1 MNIFIYGDNS
11 FINEMNRMLEHG
23 NIKFKLEDGVVEKVK
38 SLEQLKH
45 KIKSDPFDIFLID
58 ESKIIKEDFVSKYL
72 KFLLPKDGIKEDFLE
87 KHGIGDVTLRDK
99 KDLSY
104 YITKRLESSQKK
116 PNPQE
121 ITTVEEIF
129 EAFEEAKE

>member
-1 MNIFIYGDNS
+1 MNIFIYGDSS
-11 FINEMNRMLEHG
+11 FTNDMYRILEHG
-23 NIKFKLEDGVVEKVK
+23 NIKFKLEDGIVEKVK

-45 KIKSDPFDIFLID
+45 KIKSDPYDIFLID
-58 ESKIIKEDFVSKYL
+58 ESKIIKDDFVSKYL
-72 KFLLPKDGIKEDFLE
+72 KFLVPKDGIKDEFLE

-104 YITKRLESSQKK
+104 YITKRLESTRKK